1 MADSTYKRIKRV
13 LVANRG
19 EIAIRVFRA
28 CYDLG
33 LHTIGIYSKED
44 TFNLFRTK
52 ADEAYLIEAESPLG
66 AYLDIHKIIAL
77 AKEKGV
83 DAIHPGYGFLSEN
96 AEFARAC
103 EANDIIFVGPPSDVL
118 DKMGDKLNAKEI
130 AKACNVPTVPGSEEP
145 LKDVA
150 DALARAAE
158 YGYPVLLKAA
168 AGGGGRG
175 MRRVNGPD
183 EMAAAL
189 ELVTNEAVKAFGS
202 NHIFMEKY
210 LEEPKHI
217 EVQVLG
223 DTFGNIVHLYERD
236 CSLQRRYQKVVE
248 FTPAFSLSE
257 NKRAQL
263 HEDALKIARQ
273 VGYISAGTVEFLV
286 DKHGNHYFI
295 EMNPR
300 IQVEHTVTEEVTGV
314 DIVRAQLLVAEG
326 LPLSTPS
333 IGIRSQA
340 DVSMRGYAIQCR
352 ITTED
357 PSNNFAPD
365 TGRLTAYRSGGG
377 NGVRLDAGNAF
388 AGAEITPY
396 YDSLLV
402 KITAHD
408 SSFIGAVRKAMRSV
422 GEVRVRGVKTNI
434 PFLNN
439 ILSNPVFQSGDC
451 NTQFIDEHPEL
462 FVFSNAGDRAT
473 KILTRIGEI
482 IVNER
487 SKDAPAIK
495 RPTLPKA
502 DMQPASGLKQM
513 LDEQGPVAV
522 SQWVLHQKRLLICDT
537 TFRDA
542 HQSLLATRV
551 RTRDML
557 EAAERTAQVEG
568 GAFSLEMWGGATFD
582 VAYRFLR
589 EDPWERITLLREKIP
604 NIPFQM
610 LLRGANA
617 VGYANYPDNLIRDF
631 VKEAARAGI
640 DVFRIFDSL
649 NWVPGMEVAMD
660 EALKTGKI
668 VEPTICY
675 TGDILDPSREKYDLN
690 YYVNLA
696 KELERRGAHILAIK
710 DMAGLLKPYAA
721 KRLVEVLKQ
730 EIGIPIQLHTH
741 DTSGNQ
747 VAAVLLAAQA
757 GVDIADLAIASMS
770 SLTSQPSLNAVV
782 SALQGTERDTG
793 IDYMQLQDL
802 TEYWDTVRDWYSPY
816 ESGLRSPATEI
827 YRYEIPG
834 GQYTNLKPQVE
845 NLGLGDRFG
854 EVKEMYRRVN
864 LMLGDIVK
872 VTPSSKVVGDLAIFM
887 VQNDLTPENIK
898 EKGKDLNYPDS
909 TISYF
914 KGMMGQPAWGFDAE
928 LQKIVLKNEEP
939 ITCRP
944 GELLEPADYDAA
956 REALKDYVPEPSWQ
970 DVLGY
975 VMYPKVVE
983 EYYQFKNQYGD
994 LSTMETPVF
1003 LNGMAQGETTTMTID
1018 EGKTLVIRYVGLGE
1032 SNDDGT
1038 RQVVFELNGVRRE
1051 ITVKDKHAEVTG
1063 RAVIMADPHDLYQ
1076 TGASIQG
1083 MVSKI
1088 LVKVGDTVQ
1097 ANDVLAI
1104 VEAMKMETS
1113 VVARC
1118 DGVVDEIVARAGQNV
1133 KSGELIIR
1141 LRRIT
1146 G

>member
-1 MADSTYKRIKRV
+1 MAQTELRRIRRV

-28 CYDLG
+28 CHDLG
-33 LHTIGIYSKED
+33 LRTIGIYSKED
-44 TFNLFRTK
+44 MFNLFRTK
-52 ADEAYLIEAESPLG
+52 ADEAYLIEADSPLG
-66 AYLDIHKIIAL
+66 AYLDIDQIIRL

-96 AEFARAC
+96 AAFARAC
-103 EANDIIFVGPPSDVL
+103 EENGILFVGPPSGVL
-118 DKMGDKLNAKEI
+118 EKMGDKLNAKKI
-130 AKACNVPTVPGSEEP
+130 ALACGVPTIPGSKQP
-145 LKDVA
+145 LTGVQE
-150 DALARAAE
+150 ALDRAEE

-175 MRRVNGPD
+175 MRRVNDPG

-189 ELVTNEAVKAFGS
+189 EMVTGEAVKAFGS
-202 NHIFMEKY
+202 SEIFMEKY

-223 DTFGNIVHLYERD
+223 DGQGNLVHLFERD

-248 FTPAFSLSE
+248 FTPAFSLDTEIRS
-257 NKRAQL
+257 RL
-263 HEDALKIARQ
+263 YEDALKIARQ
-273 VGYISAGTVEFLV
+273 VGYVSAGTVEFLV
-286 DKHGNHYFI
+286 DKHGSHYFI

-300 IQVEHTVTEEVTGV
+300 IQVEHTVTEEVTGI
-314 DIVRAQLLVAEG
+314 DIVRAQLLIAEG

-333 IGIRSQA
+333 IGIRSQT

-357 PSNNFAPD
+357 PANNFAPD
-365 TGRLTAYRSGGG
+365 TGKLTAYRSGGG

-388 AGAEITPY
+388 TGAEITPY

-408 SSFIGAVRKAMRSV
+408 NSFLGAVRKALRSV

-434 PFLNN
+434 RFLTN
-439 ILSNPVFQSGDC
+439 ILENPVFQSGAC
-451 NTQFIDEHPEL
+451 STQFIDETPEL
-462 FVFSNAGDRAT
+462 FVFGKEGDRAT
-473 KILTRIGEI
+473 KVLMHIGDV
-482 IVNER
+482 IVNHRAKQSPQAE
-487 SKDAPAIK
+487 
-495 RPTLPKA
+495 RPTALTVAGEPE
-502 DMQPASGLKQM
+502 PGLKQM
-513 LDEQGPVAV
+513 LDEKGPEAV
-522 SQWVLHQKRLLICDT
+522 GQWVLQQKKLLVCDT

-551 RTRDML
+551 RTRDL
-557 EAAERTAQVEG
+557 LGAAEMTARVEA

-582 VAYRFLR
+582 VAYRYLH
-589 EDPWERITLLREKIP
+589 EDPWERMRLLRGKIP
-604 NIPFQM
+604 NLLFQM

-617 VGYANYPDNLIRDF
+617 VGYSNYPDNVIRDF
-631 VKEAARAGI
+631 VRQAAQSGV

-649 NWVPGMEVAMD
+649 NWLPGMETAID
-660 EALKTGKI
+660 EALKTGKL
-668 VEPTICY
+668 VEPAICY
-675 TGDILDPSREKYDLN
+675 TGDILDPTREKYTLK
-690 YYVNLA
+690 YYVGLA
-696 KELERRGAHILAIK
+696 KELERRGAHVLAIK

-730 EIGIPIQLHTH
+730 EVGIPINLHTH

-747 VAAVLLAAQA
+747 VASVLLAAQA

-770 SLTSQPSLNAVV
+770 SLTSQPSLNAVAA
-782 SALQGTERDTG
+782 ALEGTERDMG
-793 IDYMQLQDL
+793 MHYMDLQPL
-802 TEYWDTVRDWYSPY
+802 TEYWQTVRSWYAPY
-816 ESGLRSPATEI
+816 ESGLKSPATEI

-834 GQYTNLKPQVE
+834 GQYTNLKPQVK
-845 NLGLGDRFG
+845 NLGLGNRFA

-864 LMLGDIVK
+864 DMLGDIVK

-887 VQNDLTPENIK
+887 VQNDLTPENILQ
-898 EKGKDLNYPDS
+898 KGKDLNYPDS

-914 KGMMGQPAWGFDAE
+914 SGMMGQPAWGFDAE
-928 LQKIVLKNEEP
+928 LQKIVLKGQKP

-944 GELLEPADYDAA
+944 GELLPPVNYDEVRQALQPYVTEPTM
-956 REALKDYVPEPSWQ
+956 EEILS
-970 DVLGY
+970 Y

-983 EYYQFKNQYGD
+983 EYYQFRNKFGD
-994 LSTMETPVF
+994 LSTLETPVF
-1003 LNGMAQGETTTMTID
+1003 FNGMAQGETTTMTID
-1018 EGKTLVIRYVGLGE
+1018 EGKTLIIRYIGLGE
-1032 SNDDGT
+1032 ANEDGT

-1051 ITVKDKHAEVTG
+1051 ITIKDESAKATG
-1063 RAVIMADPHDLYQ
+1063 KAVIMANPDNLLE

-1083 MVSKI
+1083 MVSKL
-1088 LVKVGDTVQ
+1088 LVRQGDAVHT
-1097 ANDVLAI
+1097 NDVLAI

-1118 DGVVDEIVARAGQNV
+1118 DGVVDQIFAESGQTV
-1133 KSGELIIR
+1133 KAGELLVR
-1141 LRRIT
+1141 LRAE
-1146 G
+1146 

>member
-1 MADSTYKRIKRV
+1 MALPKERTIRRV

-28 CYDLG
+28 CHDLG

-44 TFNLFRTK
+44 MFNLFRTK
-52 ADEAYLIEAESPLG
+52 ADEAYQIDADSPLG
-66 AYLDIHKIIAL
+66 AYLNIDRIVTL
-77 AKEKGV
+77 AKEKGA

-96 AEFARAC
+96 PDFARAC
-103 EANDIIFVGPPSDVL
+103 EENGIAFIGPPSDVL
-118 DKMGDKLNAKEI
+118 ANMGDKLAAKEI
-130 AKACNVPTVPGSEEP
+130 ARRCGVPTVPGSKIP
-145 LKDVA
+145 LRDA
-150 DALARAAE
+150 EDALERAAE

-175 MRRVNGPD
+175 MRRVNAPE

-189 ELVTNEAVKAFGS
+189 ELVTGEALKAFGS
-202 NHIFMEKY
+202 SHIFMEKY

-217 EVQVLG
+217 EVQVLADAYG
-223 DTFGNIVHLYERD
+223 STVHLYERD

-248 FTPAFSLSE
+248 FTPAFSLSSE
-257 NKRAQL
+257 IRSRL
-263 HEDALKIARQ
+263 HADALKIARE
-273 VGYISAGTVEFLV
+273 VGYVSAGTVEFLV
-286 DKHGNHYFI
+286 DKHGRHYFI

-314 DIVRAQLLVAEG
+314 DIVRAQIQIAAG
-326 LPLSTPS
+326 LPLSHPS
-333 IGIRSQA
+333 IGITRQE
-340 DVSMRGYAIQCR
+340 DVTLRGYAIQCR
-352 ITTED
+352 VTTED
-357 PSNNFAPD
+357 PANNFAPD

-388 AGAEITPY
+388 TGAEINPY

-402 KITAHD
+402 KITTHD
-408 SSFIGAVRKAMRSV
+408 TSFLGAVRKAQRSV

-434 PFLNN
+434 QFLNN

-451 NTQFIDEHPEL
+451 NTQFIDNTPEL
-462 FVFSNAGDRAT
+462 FVFEDSGDRAT
-473 KILTRIGEI
+473 KVLRRIGEV

-487 SKDAPAIK
+487 PANTPQAK
-495 RPTLPKA
+495 RPAELKA
-502 DMQPASGLKQM
+502 RSTPAPGLRQL
-513 LDEQGPVAV
+513 LDEQGPQAV
-522 SQWVLHQKRLLICDT
+522 SRFVLEQKKLLICDT

-551 RTRDML
+551 RTRDIL
-557 EAAERTAQVEG
+557 GAAERTAEAEAS
-568 GAFSLEMWGGATFD
+568 AFSLEMWGGATYD
-582 VAYRFLR
+582 VAYRYLR
-589 EDPWERITLLREKIP
+589 EDPWERLSLLREKIP

-631 VKEAARAGI
+631 VHEAAEQGI

-649 NWVPGMEVAMD
+649 NWLPGMQVAMD
-660 EALKTGKI
+660 AALETGKL

-675 TGDILDPSREKYDLN
+675 TGDILDPTREKYSLN
-690 YYVNLA
+690 YYVRLA
-696 KELERRGAHILAIK
+696 KELEKRGAHVLAIK

-747 VAAVLLAAQA
+747 VAAVLMAAEA

-770 SLTSQPSLNAVV
+770 SLTSQPSLNAVCA
-782 SALQGTERDTG
+782 ALQGTERDTG
-793 IDYMQLQDL
+793 IDYMELQDL
-802 TEYWDTVRDWYSPY
+802 TEYWADVRTWYAAY
-816 ESGLRSPATEI
+816 ESGLKSPATEI

-845 NLGLGDRFG
+845 NLGLGARFG

-864 LMLGDIVK
+864 AMLGDLVK

-898 EKGKDLNYPDS
+898 EKGRSLSFPDS
-909 TISYF
+909 AVSF
-914 KGMMGQPAWGFDAE
+914 FSGMIGQPEGGFDPE
-928 LQKIVLKNEEP
+928 LQEIVLKGAP
-939 ITCRP
+939 AITCRP
-944 GELLEPADYDAA
+944 GELLPPADYAA
-956 REALKDYVPEPSWQ
+956 AEAAVGQFVHEPTKKDILS
-970 DVLGY
+970 Y
-975 VMYPKVVE
+975 VMYPKVME
-983 EYYQFKNQYGD
+983 DYYRFHAEYGD
-994 LSTMETPVF
+994 LSNMETSVF
-1003 LNGMAQGETTTMTID
+1003 FFGMAQGETTTITIE

-1032 SNDDGT
+1032 ANDDGT
-1038 RQVVFELNGVRRE
+1038 RQVIFELNGVRRE
-1051 ITVKDKHAEVTG
+1051 VTVKDEKAPVTG
-1063 RAVIMADPHDLYQ
+1063 RSVVMANSENLQ
-1076 TGASIQG
+1076 EAGASIQG

-1088 LVKVGDTVQ
+1088 LVAPGDSVRT
-1097 ANDVLAI
+1097 NDVLAI

-1118 DGVVDEIVARAGQNV
+1118 DGVVSEILVQTGQTV
-1133 KSGELIIR
+1133 RSGELLVR
-1141 LRRIT
+1141 LRSADV
-1146 G
+1146 